1 MDIPVSL
8 QAIIDRLKQELHEI
22 ETSTQHGLEI
32 LKQLLEMF
40 PNNDIL
46 VQFYSYLSNALF
58 LVDIYQKRLEM
69 NKKLILETT
78 TDEEIVKNV
87 AEELGDLLGRTIESR
102 IGVELIVNR
111 LEKLV

>member
-1 MDIPVSL
+1 MDIPASL

-58 LVDIYQKRLEM
+58 LVDIYQKRIGLNEKLVLE
-69 NKKLILETT
+69 T
-78 TDEEIVKNV
+78 TDEEIVKKV
-87 AEELGDLLGRTIESR
+87 AEELGDLLGRTVESR